1 MTENGSQLNE
11 NPPETLTVHS
21 ALERCVDYIGRVD
34 IDFICALARVDK
46 AEAFQSLKG
55 AIYYDPEK
63 SCFVTAEEYLSGNIM
78 KKLAAAKSALE
89 QQAETAK
96 TAGDESNT
104 REQMPDDWDFSE
116 NISALE
122 VVMPPVVQP
131 GQIKASM
138 GSPWI
143 PAWVYRDFI
152 IALIGIRSASG
163 KPKISVEYIRAANHY
178 IIHGKKHFTDF
189 TRCLLYTSPSPRDP

>member
-78 KKLAAAKSALE
+78 KKLAAAKSVLE
-89 QQAETAK
+89 QQ
-96 TAGDESNT
+96 GMNLI
-104 REQMPDDWDFSE
+104 PE
-116 NISALE
+116 NKCR
-122 VVMPPVVQP
+122 M
-131 GQIKASM
+131 
-138 GSPWI
+138 
-143 PAWVYRDFI
+143 
-152 IALIGIRSASG
+152 IGIFR
-163 KPKISVEYIRAANHY
+163 KISLRL
-178 IIHGKKHFTDF
+178 
-189 TRCLLYTSPSPRDP
+189 RL

>member
-78 KKLAAAKSALE
+78 KKLAAANRYLSSRLKPQKRQGMNLI
-89 QQAETAK
+89 
-96 TAGDESNT
+96 
-104 REQMPDDWDFSE
+104 PE
-116 NISALE
+116 NKCR
-122 VVMPPVVQP
+122 M
-131 GQIKASM
+131 
-138 GSPWI
+138 
-143 PAWVYRDFI
+143 
-152 IALIGIRSASG
+152 IGIFR
-163 KPKISVEYIRAANHY
+163 KISLRL
-178 IIHGKKHFTDF
+178 
-189 TRCLLYTSPSPRDP
+189 RL

>member
-1 MTENGSQLNE
+1 MKTRLK
-11 NPPETLTVHS
+11 PLTVHS

-96 TAGDESNT
+96 TAGMNLI
-104 REQMPDDWDFSE
+104 PE
-116 NISALE
+116 NKCR
-122 VVMPPVVQP
+122 M
-131 GQIKASM
+131 
-138 GSPWI
+138 
-143 PAWVYRDFI
+143 
-152 IALIGIRSASG
+152 IGIFR
-163 KPKISVEYIRAANHY
+163 KISLRL
-178 IIHGKKHFTDF
+178 
-189 TRCLLYTSPSPRDP
+189 RL

>member
-63 SCFVTAEEYLSGNIM
+63 ELFCYCGGIPFRKYYE
-78 KKLAAAKSALE
+78 KKLVAAK
-89 QQAETAK
+89 
-96 TAGDESNT
+96 
-104 REQMPDDWDFSE
+104 
-116 NISALE
+116 
-122 VVMPPVVQP
+122 
-131 GQIKASM
+131 
-138 GSPWI
+138 
-143 PAWVYRDFI
+143 
-152 IALIGIRSASG
+152 IG
-163 KPKISVEYIRAANHY
+163 
-178 IIHGKKHFTDF
+178 T
-189 TRCLLYTSPSPRDP
+189 

>member
-1 MTENGSQLNE
+1 
-11 NPPETLTVHS
+11 
-21 ALERCVDYIGRVD
+21 
-34 IDFICALARVDK
+34 
-46 AEAFQSLKG
+46 
-55 AIYYDPEK
+55 
-63 SCFVTAEEYLSGNIM
+63 M

-104 REQMPDDWDFSE
+104 RKQMPDDWDFSE

-178 IIHGKKHFTDF
+178 IIHGKKH
-189 TRCLLYTSPSPRDP
+189 SSS

>member
-78 KKLAAAKSALE
+78 KSLL
-89 QQAETAK
+89 
-96 TAGDESNT
+96 
-104 REQMPDDWDFSE
+104 P
-116 NISALE
+116 
-122 VVMPPVVQP
+122 
-131 GQIKASM
+131 QI
-138 GSPWI
+138 G
-143 PAWVYRDFI
+143 
-152 IALIGIRSASG
+152 
-163 KPKISVEYIRAANHY
+163 
-178 IIHGKKHFTDF
+178 T
-189 TRCLLYTSPSPRDP
+189 